1 MNANQLLD
9 VIGEVKTEY
18 LFAAMATG
26 EKRPARRNVHKIV
39 LIAAVVSLMV
49 LLLGCAIV
57 ALNLQDLKLGEFT
70 YTQPR
75 YIDEEGNKI
84 PATEKTK
91 DVISLQGIVGSPE
104 YMAAQEWNPY
114 EWNIIAKES
123 EQIEDNFDAPAEYD
137 AYFIGNQEM
146 QDKVDELCEK
156 YGLKLLGPMALT
168 QNFEQDIF
176 FDSLGLPG
184 LTRKDAKAIVED
196 GSGYFYECGNFKLE
210 FWMTLEGEARWP
222 HKLLVSY
229 LYKTKGYFDT
239 VTLSVED
246 VNSAEQWN
254 YTLGDG
260 TEVLI
265 MNTGKSAWIFCD
277 QEEAFLSAGFGV
289 TYEDENGTVVS
300 MTRQDIEAVA
310 EVLDFTVKPARPDM
324 TAVKA
329 KLAESEK
336 VYLAE
341 EKKLE
346 SYVDP
351 WVKNSYRELIESLLQ
366 DTSTE
371 YTYGFADLDGD
382 GTIEL
387 LIGDVAIIRDM
398 EEDEKFC
405 YTDSFTMKDGKTT
418 LYFSG
423 ATATYLCENNCFVYV
438 MKHPEPCYGMYTL
451 GTGENKIEKYECLY
465 YYGAEGKWFYNP
477 DGEPG
482 PQEVTEEV
490 AMAILDSYVR
500 IPLEM
505 KPITE
510 YPME

>member
-9 VIGEVKTEY
+9 VIGEVKTDY

-104 YMAAQEWNPY
+104 YMAAQEWNLY

-176 FDSLGLPG
+176 FDSLGLSG
-184 LTRKDAKAIVED
+184 LTRKDAKVIVED

-310 EVLDFTVKPARPDM
+310 EVLDFTVKPAKPDM
-324 TAVKA
+324 TKVKA
-329 KLAESEK
+329 KLEESMKQHLADEEARAETWVNPFARDYGSYKDVITFMLENADEPK
-336 VYLAE
+336 NVY
-341 EKKLE
+341 
-346 SYVDP
+346 
-351 WVKNSYRELIESLLQ
+351 
-366 DTSTE
+366 
-371 YTYGFADLDGD
+371 YGLWDLTGD
-382 GTIEL
+382 GEAEL
-387 LIGDVAIIRDM
+387 LIGCA
-398 EEDEKFC
+398 
-405 YTDSFTMKDGKTT
+405 DSFGSAKTVVNGKVET
-418 LYFSG
+418 LVSNGTDEGFV
-423 ATATYLCENNCFVYV
+423 LCEDRVFLYQN
-438 MKHPEPCYGMYTL
+438 GD
-451 GTGENKIEKYECLY
+451 Y
-465 YYGAEGKWFYNP
+465 YYFCKAERPNEMVTVDYLEYDAWEECWYTEHKGTRTKL
-477 DGEPG
+477 
-482 PQEVTEEV
+482 TEEE
-490 AMAILDSYVR
+490 AMAIIDSYPRV
-500 IPLEM
+500 PLEM
-505 KPITE
+505 KPIRE
-510 YPME
+510 YPMD